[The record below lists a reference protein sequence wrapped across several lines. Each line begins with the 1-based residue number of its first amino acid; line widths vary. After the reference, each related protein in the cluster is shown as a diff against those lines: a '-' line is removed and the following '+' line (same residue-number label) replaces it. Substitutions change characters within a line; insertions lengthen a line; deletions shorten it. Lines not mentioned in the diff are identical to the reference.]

1 MGVKI
6 NSNIYI
12 CKTSN
17 IGLAVVKSLCQ
28 NFDGDVILT
37 SRDEVK
43 GRKAVEEL
51 QNEGL
56 NPKYHVLDIC
66 EEESVLEM
74 REFMKNTYGGIDVL
88 VNNAGVAFPDDIN
101 NLFDETSSPDVLSL
115 LDDFKKTLA
124 TNYWANKRACDI
136 LFPIL
141 NPGARVVNITSFDH
155 FLKQLS
161 SSGPWSH
168 ILNGQT
174 SQRET
179 QIS

>member
-1 MGVKI
+1 M
-6 NSNIYI
+6 
-12 CKTSN
+12 
-17 IGLAVVKSLCQ
+17 KSLCQ

-51 QNEGL
+51 QKEDL

-66 EEESVLEM
+66 EEESVLEL
-74 REFMKNTYGGIDVL
+74 REFIENAYDGIDVL

-101 NLFDETSSPDVLSL
+101 NLFDETSSPDVISF

-141 NPGARVVNITSFDH
+141 NPGARVVNITSSVG
-155 FLKQLS
+155 FLGTLDMYSKNQVKVVFKVLTIS
-161 SSGPWSH
+161 
-168 ILNGQT
+168 LN
-174 SQRET
+174 SLKC
-179 QIS
+179 

>member
-1 MGVKI
+1 M
-6 NSNIYI
+6 
-12 CKTSN
+12 
-17 IGLAVVKSLCQ
+17 KSLCQ

-51 QNEGL
+51 QKEDL

-66 EEESVLEM
+66 EEDSVLKL
-74 REFMKNTYGGIDVL
+74 REFMMNTYGGIDVL

-101 NLFDETSSPDVLSL
+101 NLFDETSSPDDVISF

-141 NPGARVVNITSFDH
+141 NPGARVVNITSSVGFSGTLDMYSKNQVKVV
-155 FLKQLS
+155 FKVLTISLNSLKCYRLKQ
-161 SSGPWSH
+161 
-168 ILNGQT
+168 
-174 SQRET
+174 
-179 QIS
+179 QISRRSFLLQT

>member
-1 MGVKI
+1 M
-6 NSNIYI
+6 
-12 CKTSN
+12 
-17 IGLAVVKSLCQ
+17 KSLCQ

-51 QNEGL
+51 QKEDL

-66 EEESVLEM
+66 EEESVLNL
-74 REFMKNTYGGIDVL
+74 REFIKNTYDGIDVL

-101 NLFDETSSPDVLSL
+101 NLFDETSSPDDVISF

-141 NPGARVVNITSFDH
+141 NPGARVVNITSSVGFLGTLDMYSKNQVKVV
-155 FLKQLS
+155 FKVLTISLNSLKCSRLKQ
-161 SSGPWSH
+161 
-168 ILNGQT
+168 
-174 SQRET
+174 
-179 QIS
+179 QISRRSFLLQT

>member
-1 MGVKI
+1 M
-6 NSNIYI
+6 
-12 CKTSN
+12 
-17 IGLAVVKSLCQ
+17 KSLCQ

-51 QNEGL
+51 QKEDL

-66 EEESVLEM
+66 EEDSVLKF
-74 REFMKNTYGGIDVL
+74 RKFMKNTYDGIDVL

-101 NLFDETSSPDVLSL
+101 NLFDETSSPDDVISF

-141 NPGARVVNITSFDH
+141 NPGARVVNITSSVGFLGTLDMYSKNQVKVV
-155 FLKQLS
+155 FKVLTISLNSLKCYRLKQ
-161 SSGPWSH
+161 
-168 ILNGQT
+168 
-174 SQRET
+174 
-179 QIS
+179 QISKRSFLLPT

>member
-1 MGVKI
+1 M
-6 NSNIYI
+6 
-12 CKTSN
+12 
-17 IGLAVVKSLCQ
+17 KSLCQ

-51 QNEGL
+51 QKEDL

-66 EEESVLEM
+66 EEESVLEL
-74 REFMKNTYGGIDVL
+74 REFIENAYDGIDVL

-101 NLFDETSSPDVLSL
+101 NLFDETSSPDVTSF

-141 NPGARVVNITSFDH
+141 NPGARVVNITSSVG
-155 FLKQLS
+155 FLGTLDMYSKNQVKVVFKVLTIS
-161 SSGPWSH
+161 
-168 ILNGQT
+168 LN
-174 SQRET
+174 SLKC
-179 QIS
+179 

>member
-1 MGVKI
+1 M
-6 NSNIYI
+6 
-12 CKTSN
+12 
-17 IGLAVVKSLCQ
+17 KSLCQ

-51 QNEGL
+51 QKEDL

-66 EEESVLEM
+66 EEESVLNL
-74 REFMKNTYGGIDVL
+74 REFIKNTYDGIDVL

-101 NLFDETSSPDVLSL
+101 NLFDETSSPDVISF
-115 LDDFKKTLA
+115 LDDFKKTLK

-141 NPGARVVNITSFDH
+141 NPGARVVNITSSVGFLGTLDMYSKNQVKVV
-155 FLKQLS
+155 FKVLTISLNSLKCSRLKQ
-161 SSGPWSH
+161 
-168 ILNGQT
+168 
-174 SQRET
+174 
-179 QIS
+179 QISRRSFLLQT